1 MTLART
7 AWIAVAVVC
16 LVAAPAAGQA
26 EPAEPGSGGDGKPEA
41 GAAPDAMIQLSF
53 QNAQINVVVQWLA
66 KSTGKSVIPH
76 KDVKCKLNI
85 VSSKKM
91 PLREALRLVY
101 RALALEGYSAIENK
115 NVIMIVPEKMEP
127 KVTAELLKDPDA
139 ELPAGRQMVIK
150 VFDLQHADVTA
161 LKDKLKPVL
170 SDKAKLEVDENA
182 RKIIVTDYVQNVTF
196 LGEVL
201 PELDVPTVAETEIK
215 VYPLVHTRADDLA
228 TLLTAV
234 FTGAAPTKP
243 VAGRPTPKPKKPAA
257 KPTDGRVTV
266 LADKTSN
273 RLVVSAPPL
282 KFPEI
287 ERLIKTLDT
296 EKPADVAVRLIP
308 LKNVDAQEL
317 VGEINK
323 LYTKMKG
330 DTLKEMIEISAVSRS
345 NALIVLSSES
355 NYNGIK
361 ELAEAL
367 DVEEG
372 TDKAMKV
379 FQLRYAEAEDVAR
392 QLEELHDTQSSSGY
406 YYWRYSRQQKS
417 YGKVR
422 FVASRR
428 QNELIAIGPPAALER
443 IGEIVDKLDQPAGG
457 ENLAPRIYQLKFVA
471 AKDIE
476 EVLNGLFKKT
486 ERRNYWWDEVE
497 TDNKDIGRLYGKVRV
512 ASEPYSNSLIVTTNS
527 LENFD
532 AVEHLLKQLDVRSE
546 EREATLNFPLKY
558 AKAINVAN
566 AINILFAGPGAPPR
580 RAAPRTN
587 QPNARSNDGSEGD
600 TGFELE
606 LEQEDEAFY
615 PWLGGAQQNRGRGA
629 NATQRPVS
637 DLVGKVRIV
646 PDTRTNS
653 LLITTSPHFFPQLLK
668 VVKDLDIPTAQ
679 VLIEAKIVEV
689 GRENLERIGVRWSP
703 DGSRVFDTD
712 DFDDSFLPQG
722 SVDYSKVFA
731 GTALENAMETG
742 ILDSAIN
749 LDVLIQFLSKT
760 TDTQVRAEPRLNVA
774 DNERGKL
781 FVGQR
786 VPFIRGQLDTPTG
799 GLNQDFIYRD
809 VGIILEV
816 TPHIN
821 QHGDVAMKVRVESS
835 QVKPGV
841 TLFGSPVID
850 TRNYRTEFTVRDG
863 QTLVLGG
870 IIQTQLIDIV
880 RKVPILGD
888 IPLLGWL
895 FKKSDETAQD
905 VELMVFL
912 RPTVTRTPEDV
923 ERLMEEE
930 RRVTP
935 QIQKFAPDVH
945 GSRLK
950 VVTW

>member
-1 MTLART
+1 MV
-7 AWIAVAVVC
+7 VAVC
-16 LVAAPAAGQA
+16 LAASLAAGQA
-26 EPAEPGSGGDGKPEA
+26 EPAGPGDSGDSKPAA
-41 GAAPDAMIQLSF
+41 GVDRDAMIQLSF
-53 QNAQINVVVQWLA
+53 KNAQLNTVVQWLA
-66 KSTGKSVIPH
+66 KSTGKSIIPH

-85 VSSKKM
+85 VSSHKM
-91 PLREALRLVY
+91 PLKEALHLVY
-101 RALALEGYSAIENK
+101 RALALEGYSAIETK

-127 KVTAELLKDPDA
+127 KVSAELLKDPDA
-139 ELPAGRQMVIK
+139 EMPAGRQMVIK
-150 VFDLQHADVTA
+150 VFDIEHADVA
-161 LKDKLKPVL
+161 KLKDKLKPVL
-170 SDKAKLEVDENA
+170 SEKAKIEVDENA
-182 RKIIVTDYVQNVTF
+182 RKVIVTDYIQNVNF
-196 LGEVL
+196 LAEVL
-201 PELDVPTVAETEIK
+201 RELDVPTVAETETK
-215 VYPLVHTRADDLA
+215 VFNLKHTRADDLS

-234 FTGAAPTKP
+234 FTGATPAKP
-243 VAGRPTPKPKKPAA
+243 GARRVPKPKQPVA
-257 KPTDGRVTV
+257 KTGDGHVSI

-273 RLVVSAPPL
+273 RLVVTAPP
-282 KFPEI
+282 KRFPEI

-296 EKPADVAVRLIP
+296 EKPADVAVRLVP

-317 VGEINK
+317 VTEINK
-323 LYTKMKG
+323 LYSKMKG
-330 DTLKEMIEISAVSRS
+330 GTLEETIEISAVGRS

-355 NYNGIK
+355 NFEGIK

-372 TDKAMKV
+372 TDKDMRIFK
-379 FQLRYAEAEDVAR
+379 LRYAEAEDVAK
-392 QLEELHDTQSSSGY
+392 QLEELHDVQQSSGY
-406 YYWRYSRQQKS
+406 YYWRYSARQRS
-417 YGKVR
+417 YGNVR

-428 QNELIAIGPPAALER
+428 QNELIAIGPPAALDR
-443 IGEIVDKLDQPAGG
+443 IRKLVDKLDQPAGG
-457 ENLAPRIYQLKFVA
+457 ENLAPRIYQLTYVA

-512 ASEPYSNSLIVTTNS
+512 ASEPYTNSLIITTNS
-527 LENFD
+527 LENFE

-546 EREATLNFPLKY
+546 EREATFNFQLKY
-558 AKAINVAN
+558 AKAIHVAN
-566 AINILFAGPGAPPR
+566 ALNILFAGPGAPPR
-580 RAAPRTN
+580 RAQPRTN
-587 QPNARSNDGSEGD
+587 QPNTRRADGFGNEVE

-606 LEQEDEAFY
+606 YEQEEEAFY
-615 PWLGGAQQNRGRGA
+615 PWLGGAQQGRGRGA

-646 PDTRTNS
+646 PDNRTNS
-653 LLITTSPHFFPQLLK
+653 LLITTSPHFFPQIQK
-668 VVKDLDIPTAQ
+668 VVQDLDIPTAQ

-689 GRENLERIGVRWSP
+689 GREDLERIGVRWSP
-703 DGSRVFDTD
+703 EGDAVFDTED
-712 DFDDSFLPQG
+712 YDDSFLPRG

-731 GTALENAMETG
+731 GTTLENALETG
-742 ILDSAIN
+742 VLDGAIN
-749 LDVLIQFLSKT
+749 LDVLIQFLVKT

-786 VPFIRGQLDTPTG
+786 VPFIQGQLAGPAG
-799 GLNQDFIYRD
+799 GLNQNFVYRD

-841 TLFGSPVID
+841 TVFGSPVID

-870 IIQTQLIDIV
+870 IIRTQLIDIV

-888 IPLLGWL
+888 IPILGWL
-895 FKKSDETAQD
+895 FKKSDQTALD
-905 VELMVFL
+905 IELMVFL

-923 ERLMEEE
+923 ERLMEQE
-930 RRVTP
+930 RKTTP
-935 QIQKFAPDVH
+935 QIQEFAPDLY
-945 GSRLK
+945 GKQLK